1 MEKLAWVRGNDV
13 VLAVTLLRKYTDSAG
28 ELHEKAV
35 DFNTVSNLEV
45 TAVNSYGRRFALE
58 TVLKHGDSSALLVTI
73 PYTMK
78 EETYALD
85 MKFERDGIHERSCE
99 AFTFK
104 IVSSNEQANVTF
116 QELDGYKSVD
126 LNIKHRM
133 MSLAVKTGQSAYQ
146 AWLAAGNTGTLDD
159 YVYYL
164 YEQGTSAKNAAE
176 AAKAAINSV
185 QNLST
190 TISSNATSMQSAE
203 DMRVAIELERQQ
215 EEDKRV
221 QAEAARVQA
230 EVARM
235 SAEETRVQSE
245 TGRIGAEEERE
256 KKIAHLESLL
266 EYIKDNHLEGAV
278 AIAEAVKNAPKEG
291 NWVYLDSAD
300 GNVKT
305 KPISEKLPK
314 TTAAI
319 YYISQYTVIGN
330 YGGIT
335 AEVWH
340 GISLLSSLDLSSW
353 DFTACTSIEFLINNF
368 KNLRQILLKKE
379 TTLANVQNMWYAFS
393 GCSSLQV
400 LDTSKWT
407 LSKVQSMEKTFYG
420 CSSLQ
425 VLDTSK
431 WILANV
437 QRMNETFAGCSSLQ
451 VLDTSKWIL
460 ANVQNMGYA
469 FSGCSSLQSLD
480 TSKWALENVQNMQYA
495 FSGCSSLQVLD
506 MRNARI
512 TKCSVFTYWLYNCR
526 NLSTL
531 NVGVID
537 VSSFNNRESHTILD
551 SAPAVRILTGTLRG
565 IHLDFV
571 VASQNMSRESVLVV
585 LNGLDVVNKKT
596 TLTLSNN
603 NKPVNLGGRGNDPI
617 TDEDYK
623 IATDKGWTVVFR

>member
-1 MEKLAWVRGNDV
+1 MEKLAWVKGNDV
-13 VLAVTLLRKYTDSAG
+13 VLAVTLLRIYTDSAG

-58 TVLKHGDSSALLVTI
+58 KALKHGDSSNLLVMI

-164 YEQGTSAKNAAE
+164 YEQGTAAKNAAE

-305 KPISEKLPK
+305 KPILEKLPK
-314 TTAAI
+314 TTVAI
-319 YYISQYTVIGN
+319 YYISPHTVIGN

-340 GISLLSSLDLSSW
+340 GIGLVSSLDLSSW
-353 DFTACTSIEFLINNF
+353 DFTACTSVEFLINNF

-379 TTLANVQNMWYAFS
+379 MTLSNVQNMQYAF
-393 GCSSLQV
+393 
-400 LDTSKWT
+400 
-407 LSKVQSMEKTFYG
+407 
-420 CSSLQ
+420 
-425 VLDTSK
+425 
-431 WILANV
+431 
-437 QRMNETFAGCSSLQ
+437 R
-451 VLDTSKWIL
+451 
-460 ANVQNMGYA
+460 
-469 FSGCSSLQSLD
+469 GCSSLQSLD
-480 TSKWALENVQNMQYA
+480 TSKWTLENVQNMQYA
-495 FSGCSSLQVLD
+495 FGDCSSLQSLNTSKWTLENVQNMGSTFNGCSSLQSLDTSKWTLENVQIMTNTFSSCSSLQSLD
-506 MRNARI
+506 MRSARI
-512 TKCSVFTYWLYNCR
+512 TKCYRFSHWLYNCPS
-526 NLSTL
+526 LSTL
-531 NVGVID
+531 NLGVID
-537 VSSFNNRESHTILD
+537 ISSFNNPESHAILD
-551 SAPAVRILTGTLRG
+551 GAPALRTLTGTLRG

-571 VASQNMSRESVLVV
+571 VASRNMSRESVLVV
-585 LNGLDVVNKKT
+585 LSGLDEVSKKT

-603 NKPVNLGGRGNDPI
+603 NKPVSLGGRGNDPI
-617 TDEDYK
+617 TDEDYN
-623 IATDKGWTVVFR
+623 IAVNKGWTVVFR

>member
-400 LDTSKWT
+400 LDTSKW
-407 LSKVQSMEKTFYG
+407 
-420 CSSLQ
+420 
-425 VLDTSK
+425 
-431 WILANV
+431 
-437 QRMNETFAGCSSLQ
+437 
-451 VLDTSKWIL
+451 IL